1 MPYTVFVSHTGQD
14 YDLVK
19 AIQQAADAK
28 NVQIYTYKQDPQPGE
43 NLPDKL
49 QGQIRDSDALVVL
62 LTESG
67 ARNPAVHEEV
77 GIAKEVG
84 IPIIPVLDEGEI
96 SLKEAPFLQGVE
108 HLSFNRS
115 QPLVTVQRLAKR
127 LDSLARERQQKLRRQ
142 EEQKR
147 IQNQRALFF
156 IGAALLLWASSE
168 KLLKTHPGWNLA
180 YSGS

>member
-28 NVQIYTYKQDPQPGE
+28 NIQIYTYKQDPQPGT

-49 QGQIRDSDALVVL
+49 QEQIRESDALTVL

-67 ARNPAVHEEV
+67 ARNPAIHEEI

-84 IPIIPVLDEGEI
+84 IPIIPVLDEETLSLEEI
-96 SLKEAPFLQGVE
+96 PFLQGVE

-115 QPLVTVQRLAKR
+115 QPLATVHRLAKR
-127 LDSLARERQQKLRRQ
+127 LESLAREHQQELRQK
-142 EEQKR
+142 EEQQR

-168 KLLKTHPGWNLA
+168 
-180 YSGS
+180 

>member
-28 NVQIYTYKQDPQPGE
+28 NVRIYTYKQDPQPGAD
-43 NLPDKL
+43 LPEKL
-49 QGQIRDSDALVVL
+49 QEQIRESDALTVL

-67 ARNPAVHEEV
+67 ARNPAIHEEI

-84 IPIIPVLDEGEI
+84 IPIIPVLDEEAI
-96 SLKEAPFLQGVE
+96 SLEETPFLQGLE

-115 QPLVTVQRLAKR
+115 QPLTTVQRLAKR
-127 LDSLARERQQKLRRQ
+127 LNSLAREREQELQRQ
-142 EEQKR
+142 EEQER

-168 KLLKTHPGWNLA
+168 
-180 YSGS
+180 